1 VGDRLR
7 SALAHGSNPREL
19 GGDPRVVLD
28 AAVGAQRPSMVLQG
42 GDARDAQAADLREMA
57 DLDTQAIERAAEGR

>member
-1 VGDRLR
+1 
-7 SALAHGSNPREL
+7 
-19 GGDPRVVLD
+19 VLD
-28 AAVGAQRPSMVLQG
+28 AAVGAQRPSMVLPG